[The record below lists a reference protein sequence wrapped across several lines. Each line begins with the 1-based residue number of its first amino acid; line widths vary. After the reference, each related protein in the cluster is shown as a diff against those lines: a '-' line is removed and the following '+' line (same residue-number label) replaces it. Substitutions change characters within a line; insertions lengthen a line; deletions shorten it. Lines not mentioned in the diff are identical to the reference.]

1 MTRLAASGSRAGTD
15 DRALAIVV
23 EDLTARL
30 QMGEA
35 VDVEAC
41 CRSHPVHA
49 SRLRELIPALQIL
62 ATLGDGMDHGRLLGE
77 PLGDFRLLRE
87 VGRGGMGVVYEAE
100 QISLGRRVALKVLPF
115 AATLDPKHLQRFRN
129 EAQAAACLHH
139 PNIVPVYG
147 VGCVRGV
154 HYYAMQF
161 IEGQSLARVIEEL
174 RDSPNSAGVARP
186 ASTTATTGPAT
197 VSSRGIQP
205 GTPFSQSSVRE
216 PAHFRAVAQLGIQ
229 AAEALQHAHEF
240 GVVHRDIKPAN
251 LLLDARGILWVTD
264 FGLAQAP
271 CDVRLTLT
279 GDLVGTLRYMS
290 PEQASGRHGV
300 IDHRADIYSLG
311 ATLYEL
317 LTLQPAITGHNREDL
332 LRQAAASEYQRPR
345 QLNRAIP
352 SELEIIVLKAMARE
366 PLDRYATAQALADDL
381 RRWLDGR
388 PIWARRPSLNRRIRC
403 WVRQHRLLVSTSA
416 ALLFTALG
424 WAGFDAW
431 RDWQRTSVIEQ
442 GVSTDIRRAED
453 LQGKGQ
459 WAEALQALERAE
471 GRLTQGGDTPLLNQ
485 VERMR
490 KDVALVA
497 ALENSRLEL
506 LSLSSGELDYPA
518 ADRSYADAFRMHGLG
533 ASLTEVESAALVRHS
548 AVRVQIIAGLDD
560 WAGVKDHLEPAA
572 AKRLRDIASQA
583 DDDVWRERLRK
594 DANHK
599 NLKALREL
607 AADRGALEQ
616 PPTSQVSLGYA
627 LYDAG
632 DRDSAEKFVR
642 MAQRRHPAD
651 LWLNH
656 QLGNLLGSRSTAEGR
671 KEAVG
676 FLRAALATR
685 PASSVIYNDL
695 GAALRDAPTHKE
707 SEEAF
712 RQAVDLAPSNFKAL
726 GNLGVN
732 LASQGRLEEA
742 VVVLRDALAQSP
754 EYFVGYGNLAF
765 VLAAQ
770 GKPAEA
776 EAASRRAIALR
787 PDYAMGHYNL
797 GGALASQ
804 GKFTEAAS
812 AAGEALRLQPKN
824 PEAHRLLATIQL
836 AQHEPAAAVD
846 SCRRAVALNPDYA
859 AAFATLGNAYHAQ
872 GKQTEAVEAL
882 RKAVA
887 LRPDYAEA
895 HNDLGVA
902 LNAQGNLVEAA
913 AAFRRAAN
921 SKANYALAFANLGA
935 SLSKLGKP
943 AEAVEALGKA
953 VELDPKDATS
963 WCSLGLAYAALG
975 KLPDAESAFLRSVD
989 LKPDFAETHC
999 NLATARAAQGKLT
1012 EAIASL
1018 RRAIEL
1024 RPDYALAHCNLGS
1037 AFNQQ
1042 GKFEEAAAAFRRAVA
1057 ADSNY
1062 AVAYCNLGH
1071 VLEKLGRF
1079 REALDAH
1086 RRGHELGSRDPN
1098 WRQPSSKW
1106 VEVMEQLVRLD
1117 ERLAHVSTEEAAP
1130 ANPAELVELGD
1141 FCLMKKHRPLVAL
1154 QLYERALAARP
1165 APGKEVEA
1173 GCRYN
1178 AACAAV
1184 LVTSGPDAE
1193 KLHATEPARLRGQAL
1208 KWLRAELASVKHRFE
1223 AEVDKNRKTINDQLT
1238 HWLRDTDLTA
1248 VREPGA
1254 LQELPESERLE
1265 WKQFWEEV
1273 AALRKQAAVDKK
1285 HSPSK

>member
-1 MTRLAASGSRAGTD
+1 
-15 DRALAIVV
+15 
-23 EDLTARL
+23 
-30 QMGEA
+30 
-35 VDVEAC
+35 
-41 CRSHPVHA
+41 
-49 SRLRELIPALQIL
+49 
-62 ATLGDGMDHGRLLGE
+62 
-77 PLGDFRLLRE
+77 
-87 VGRGGMGVVYEAE
+87 MGVVYEAE

-147 VGCVRGV
+147 VGSVRGV

-186 ASTTATTGPAT
+186 ASTTAATGPAT
-197 VSSRGIQP
+197 VSTRGIQP
-205 GTPFSQSSVRE
+205 GTPLSQSSVRE
-216 PAHFRAVAQLGIQ
+216 PAYFRAVAQLGIQ

-251 LLLDARGILWVTD
+251 LLLDARGFLWVTD

-271 CDVRLTLT
+271 CDVRLTLS

-317 LTLQPAITGHNREDL
+317 LTLQPAITGQNREDL

-352 SELEIIVLKAMARE
+352 SELETIVLKAMARE
-366 PLDRYATAQALADDL
+366 PAERYATVQLLADDL
-381 RRWLDGR
+381 RRWLEGR
-388 PIWARRPSLNRRIRC
+388 PISARRPSLNRRIRC

-424 WAGFDAW
+424 WTVIDVW
-431 RDWQRTSVIEQ
+431 REWQRTSSIQQ
-442 GVSTDIRRAED
+442 GVSADMRRAED
-453 LQGKGQ
+453 LQEEGH
-459 WAEALQALERAE
+459 WSEALQALERAE
-471 GRLTQGGDTPLLNQ
+471 GRLTQGGDVRLHNQ
-485 VERMR
+485 VAHMR
-490 KDVALVA
+490 NDVALVA
-497 ALENSRLEL
+497 ALENSRLEI

-518 ADRSYADAFRMHGLG
+518 ADRSYAEAFRKHRLS
-533 ASLTEVESAALVRHS
+533 ASLSEVDSAAALVRQS
-548 AVRVQIIAGLDD
+548 AICVQIIAGLDD

-572 AKRLRDIASQA
+572 AKRLRAIASQA
-583 DDDVWRERLRK
+583 DDDPWREQLRK
-594 DANHK
+594 GAVHK

-632 DRDSAEKFVR
+632 DRDSAVNFIR

-656 QLGNLLGSRSTAEGR
+656 QLGNLLASQLTAEGR

-676 FLRAALATR
+676 FLRAALAAR
-685 PASSVIYNDL
+685 PGSSVIYNDL
-695 GAALRDAPTHKE
+695 GAALRDAPTQKE

-712 RQAVDLAPSNFKAL
+712 RKAVALAPSNFKAL

-742 VVVLRDALAQSP
+742 ADVLRDALAQSP
-754 EYFVGYGNLAF
+754 EYFVGHSNLAF

-776 EAASRRAIALR
+776 EAASRRAVALR

-797 GGALASQ
+797 GGSLASQ
-804 GKFTEAAS
+804 GKFAEAATVTR
-812 AAGEALRLQPKN
+812 EAIRLDPKN
-824 PEAHRLLATIQL
+824 SEAHRLLATIQL
-836 AQHEPAAAVD
+836 AQHELASAVE
-846 SCRRAVALNPDYA
+846 SCRRALALNPKYA
-859 AAFATLGNAYHAQ
+859 AAFATLGNAYNAQ

-882 RKAVA
+882 RTAVA
-887 LRPDYAEA
+887 LHPEYAEA
-895 HNDLGVA
+895 YNDLGVA
-902 LNAQGNLVEAA
+902 LNDQGNLVEAA
-913 AAFRRAAN
+913 ATFRRAATL
-921 SKANYALAFANLGA
+921 KPNYALAFANLGA
-935 SLSKLGKP
+935 ALSKLGKP
-943 AEAVEALGKA
+943 GEAVEAFGKA
-953 VELDPKDATS
+953 VESNPKDAAS

-975 KLPDAESAFLRSVD
+975 KLPDAESAFLRSAD
-989 LKPDFAETHC
+989 LKPDSAETHC

-1018 RRAIEL
+1018 RRAIDL

-1057 ADSNY
+1057 ADPNY

-1098 WRQPSSKW
+1098 WRRPSAKW
-1106 VEVMEQLVRLD
+1106 VEQMERFVQLDDRLTQVLKKEGKPAD
-1117 ERLAHVSTEEAAP
+1117 AAERLAL
-1130 ANPAELVELGD
+1130 AE
-1141 FCLMKKHRPLVAL
+1141 FCLIHKRLPTIAL
-1154 QLYERALAARP
+1154 ELYQQALTEPNQAQGDLP
-1165 APGKEVEA
+1165 AGT
-1173 GCRYN
+1173 RYN
-1178 AACAAV
+1178 AACAAALVASDPDTAV
-1184 LVTSGPDAE
+1184 LGAAERAKLRRSALQWLRSELANLVQQLEKMPDKAWPAIPKQLAHWQHDEDLGGIRDAE
-1193 KLHATEPARLRGQAL
+1193 AL
-1208 KWLRAELASVKHRFE
+1208 KR
-1223 AEVDKNRKTINDQLT
+1223 
-1238 HWLRDTDLTA
+1238 
-1248 VREPGA
+1248 
-1254 LQELPESERLE
+1254 LPEHERKE
-1265 WKQFWEEV
+1265 WEQFWADVE
-1273 AALRKQAAVDKK
+1273 ALRKRAEPAK
-1285 HSPSK
+1285 